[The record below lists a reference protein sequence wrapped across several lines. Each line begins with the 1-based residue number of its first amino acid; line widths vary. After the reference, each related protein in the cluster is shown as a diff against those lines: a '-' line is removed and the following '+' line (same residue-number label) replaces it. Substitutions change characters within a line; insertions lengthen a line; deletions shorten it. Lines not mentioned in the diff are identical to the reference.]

1 MIYLTRLNGTEYC
14 LMINLI
20 QEVEQKHNTLIKL
33 TDGNVQVVR
42 ESVEEVRQRVIAF
55 YREIHS
61 KPLT

>member
-42 ESVEEVRQRVIAF
+42 ESVEEVRQRVIEF
-55 YREIHS
+55 YREIHVNR
-61 KPLT
+61 LT

>member
-20 QEVEQKHNTLIKL
+20 QEVEMKHNTLIKL

-42 ESVEEVRQRVIAF
+42 ESVEEVRQRVIEF
-55 YREIHS
+55 YRAIHTQI
-61 KPLT
+61 LN